1 MHKEITKEFLNFGLL
16 KVVYFSN
23 NHDLNHT
30 GHLFLHFFP
39 WFQLNIENCHP
50 GWLSNLCLIWMWR
63 FRPTFKN
70 LILHHLEISRGPP
83 LVISSSWKFTGDS
96 TAPTPGI
103 FQDLKIFRA
112 WKFPWAVNEVVLK
125 KLEFAEK
132 FHLGPMTA
140 LNYEKWKL
148 WLLTKSQSWIWPSL
162 KQHKTQ
168 WQWKKILN
176 ILKMGANL
184 KILKKKTDKVIKLN
198 KCNQCDYASWTGHF
212 RTHLKVHSGVK
223 QMQPMWLCL
232 FSGR

>member
-1 MHKEITKEFLNFGLL
+1 MHKEIIKEFLNFGLL

-23 NHDLNHT
+23 NHDLNHP

-39 WFQLNIENCHP
+39 WFQLNIVNCHP

-112 WKFPWAVNEVVLK
+112 WKFPWAVNEIVLK
-125 KLEFAEK
+125 KIRVCRKISLWSNDCTQLWKIKIVIIDQKSIMDFTQFEATQNTVAMEDNLENFENGRKCKNPEEK
-132 FHLGPMTA
+132 DWQGHLI
-140 LNYEKWKL
+140 E
-148 WLLTKSQSWIWPSL
+148 
-162 KQHKTQ
+162 
-168 WQWKKILN
+168 
-176 ILKMGANL
+176 
-184 KILKKKTDKVIKLN
+184 
-198 KCNQCDYASWTGHF
+198 
-212 RTHLKVHSGVK
+212 
-223 QMQPMWLCL
+223 
-232 FSGR
+232 

>member
-23 NHDLNHT
+23 NHDLNHP

-112 WKFPWAVNEVVLK
+112 WKFPWAVNEIVLK
-125 KLEFAEK
+125 KFEVCRKISLWSNDCTQLWKIKIVIIDQKSIMDLIQFEATQNTVAMEENLEHFENGRKFKNPEEK
-132 FHLGPMTA
+132 D
-140 LNYEKWKL
+140 
-148 WLLTKSQSWIWPSL
+148 
-162 KQHKTQ
+162 
-168 WQWKKILN
+168 WQ
-176 ILKMGANL
+176 
-184 KILKKKTDKVIKLN
+184 
-198 KCNQCDYASWTGHF
+198 GH
-212 RTHLKVHSGVK
+212 
-223 QMQPMWLCL
+223 QIE
-232 FSGR
+232 

>member
-1 MHKEITKEFLNFGLL
+1 MHKEIIKEFLNFGLL

-23 NHDLNHT
+23 NHDLNYP

-39 WFQLNIENCHP
+39 WFQLNIVNCHP

-112 WKFPWAVNEVVLK
+112 WKFPWAVNEIVLK
-125 KLEFAEK
+125 KIWSLQKNFT
-132 FHLGPMTA
+132 LVQ
-140 LNYEKWKL
+140 
-148 WLLTKSQSWIWPSL
+148 WLHSIMK
-162 KQHKTQ
+162 
-168 WQWKKILN
+168 N
-176 ILKMGANL
+176 EN
-184 KILKKKTDKVIKLN
+184 
-198 KCNQCDYASWTGHF
+198 CDYWPKVNHGFDPVWSNTKHSGNGRKSWTF
-212 RTHLKVHSGVK
+212 WKWA
-223 QMQPMWLCL
+223 QI
-232 FSGR
+232 